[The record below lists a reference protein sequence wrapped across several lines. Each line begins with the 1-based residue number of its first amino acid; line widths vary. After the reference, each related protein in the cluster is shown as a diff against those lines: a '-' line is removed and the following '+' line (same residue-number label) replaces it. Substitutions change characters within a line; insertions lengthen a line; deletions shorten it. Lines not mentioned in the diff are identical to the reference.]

1 MAHCNIYAANH
12 RVLLENRYVL
22 KKKVLA
28 SCKALAIWV
37 EFGWL
42 CERRKRCDEA
52 PKKWPSNSKV
62 QS

>member
-28 SCKALAIWV
+28 SCKALAMTAA
-37 EFGWL
+37 L
-42 CERRKRCDEA
+42 DPRPKSPQKRPNLWSGVLTGSA
-52 PKKWPSNSKV
+52 ANH
-62 QS
+62 